1 MRQESDQYRLAY
13 HMPQA
18 QHELQNKRMVQNDDL
33 QYLMQNQAQ
42 NAILTQGNQKMYQ
55 EPSVIEMAH
64 S

>member
-13 HMPQA
+13 QMPQA

-42 NAILTQGNQKMYQ
+42 NAILTQGN
-55 EPSVIEMAH
+55 
-64 S
+64 

>member
-13 HMPQA
+13 QMPQA